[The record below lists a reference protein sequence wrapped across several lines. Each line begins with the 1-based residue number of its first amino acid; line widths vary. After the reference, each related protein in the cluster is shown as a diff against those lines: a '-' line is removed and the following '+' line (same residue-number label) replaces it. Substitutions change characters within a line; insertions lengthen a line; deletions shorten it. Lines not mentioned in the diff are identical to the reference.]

1 MRTPEEIANRFA
13 PTAQLGQC
21 RGLYLVGIGGAG
33 MSGLALI
40 LQRRGVPV
48 RGSDATES
56 ETTRALREAGVPVR
70 IGSGADELEPEW
82 GVVLSDAIPM
92 DAPEPLRA
100 DELGS
105 PLFRRSQLLGWL
117 AQGRRTIAV
126 TGSHGKTTTTGMVAR
141 ALLDAGLDPLVVV
154 GAAVPEFGGPIVDG
168 DGGWAVLEACEA
180 YNGMLDLDPSIVVL
194 TNLEWEHVD
203 FHRSFESLAESVLR
217 FVRKLPEDGVL
228 VYCGED
234 AGARLVADRFEG
246 RKVAYGPLDDRWPL
260 AVPGRKNRLNAGG
273 ALAAC
278 VAAGLDP
285 EASARSIG
293 RFRGAERR
301 LQVLQERPIAVLS
314 DYAHNPTEI
323 EASLE
328 ACREAYPGRRL
339 LVAYQPHLF
348 SRTQGKYGEFA
359 EALGKADRVFLTDIY
374 PAREDPIPGVS
385 SARIAEL
392 LTNGRYVP
400 CRHLLPRIVADE
412 ARDGDVVVGMGAGTI
427 GSFPGEFLLELER
440 RARPLR
446 VLIAHGG
453 DSAEREVSLHSG
465 LAVERALRSRG
476 VQCVRVDLSELLL
489 GAGDLRLLAGP
500 ERPDVVFLAVHGTN
514 AEDGGI
520 QGLCRLLHLPF
531 TGSDIAAS
539 ALAMDK
545 RLAKRMLAEAGLRV
559 PRGVVLRSP
568 EDPVGLEPPV
578 VVKPNAQGSTIGMGF
593 VRSQEEL
600 LPAVRRAFEYDSTV
614 LVEEWVEGIEVSVPV
629 MGDRAL
635 PPVEIVPRSG
645 TYDFAA
651 KYELGG
657 TDEIVPARMP
667 DEWIRRAEEAARTAH
682 RALGCS
688 GVTRTDIIVRDGEPI
703 VLELNTL
710 PGLTPT
716 SLVPRSAR
724 AAGID
729 FADLCLWMIHDALE
743 RSKKEAL

>member
-13 PTAQLGQC
+13 PTTQLGRC

-40 LQRRGVPV
+40 LRRRGVAV

-56 ETTRALREAGVPVR
+56 ETTRALRDGGVPVR
-70 IGSGADELEPEW
+70 IGSGADELEPGW
-82 GVVLSDAIPM
+82 GVVLSDAIPLE
-92 DAPEPLRA
+92 ASEPVRA
-100 DELGS
+100 AELGL

-126 TGSHGKTTTTGMVAR
+126 TGSHGKTTTTGMIAR
-141 ALLDAGLDPLVVV
+141 ALLDAELDPLVVV
-154 GAAVPEFGGPIVDG
+154 GAAVPEFGGPVVDG
-168 DGGWAVLEACEA
+168 QGDWAVLEACEA
-180 YNGMLDLDPSIVVL
+180 YNGMLDLDPSVVVL

-203 FHRSFESLAESVLR
+203 FHRTFESLVESVLR
-217 FVRKLPEDGVL
+217 FVRKLPPDGVL

-234 AGARLVADRFEG
+234 AGARLVAERFEG
-246 RKVAYGPLDDRWPL
+246 PKVAYGPLDDRWPL

-285 EASARSIG
+285 EAAAQSIG

-301 LQVLQERPIAVLS
+301 LQVLRQEPITVLS

-323 EASLE
+323 EASLD

-348 SRTQGKYGEFA
+348 SRTQGKYREFA
-359 EALGKADRVFLTDIY
+359 EALGKADLVFLTDIY

-392 LTNGRYVP
+392 LPNGRYVP
-400 CRHLLPRIVADE
+400 CRHLLPRTVAAE

-427 GSFPGEFLLELER
+427 GSFAEEFLQELER
-440 RARPLR
+440 KGRPLS

-465 LAVERALRSRG
+465 LAVERALLARG
-476 VQCVRVDLSELLL
+476 VKCTRVDLSELLL
-489 GAGDLRLLAGP
+489 GKGELRLLTGP

-514 AEDGGI
+514 AEDGAI

-531 TGSDIAAS
+531 TGTDIAAS

-545 RLAKRMLAEAGLRV
+545 RLAKRILADAGLRV

-568 EDPVGLEPPV
+568 DDPVELEPPL

-593 VRSQEEL
+593 VRRREEL
-600 LPAVRRAFEYDSTV
+600 QPAIRRAFRYDTTV
-614 LVEEWVEGIEVSVPV
+614 LVEEWVEGVEVSVPV
-629 MGDRAL
+629 LGDRAL
-635 PPVEIVPRSG
+635 PPVEIAPRSG

-651 KYELGG
+651 KYEVGA
-657 TDEIVPARMP
+657 TEEIVPARVP
-667 DEWIRRAEEAARTAH
+667 CEWIRRAEEAAVAAH
-682 RALGCS
+682 RALGCC
-688 GVTRTDIIVRDGEPI
+688 GVTRTDIILRDGEPF
-703 VLELNTL
+703 VLEVNTL

-716 SLVPRSAR
+716 SLVPRSAE